1 MKRARPAEAYQAA
14 WMAFRDI
21 PGQAKD
27 SSCLDFLLSTWGAD
41 SIILEAN
48 SHAISNGY
56 NYPPLGQ
63 AIRAYSVAKART
75 TASSCVVVGAGA
87 GAGAG
92 AGVGAGVGAE
102 VKKEGGGKRAGASAG
117 ASAGAKLETWTDQKS
132 GHSWRAVRNVE
143 STGEHDAK
151 YWYNRVTR
159 EVQWIHPM
167 ITGGGGG
174 VARPPEAVMTAGV

>member
-1 MKRARPAEAYQAA
+1 
-14 WMAFRDI
+14 MAFRDI

-75 TASSCVVVGAGA
+75 TASSCVGVGAGA

-92 AGVGAGVGAE
+92 AGVGAGVGA
-102 VKKEGGGKRAGASAG
+102 
-117 ASAGAKLETWTDQKS
+117 
-132 GHSWRAVRNVE
+132 
-143 STGEHDAK
+143 
-151 YWYNRVTR
+151 
-159 EVQWIHPM
+159 
-167 ITGGGGG
+167 GGGGG
-174 VARPPEAVMTAGV
+174 VAPPGAVMTAGISS